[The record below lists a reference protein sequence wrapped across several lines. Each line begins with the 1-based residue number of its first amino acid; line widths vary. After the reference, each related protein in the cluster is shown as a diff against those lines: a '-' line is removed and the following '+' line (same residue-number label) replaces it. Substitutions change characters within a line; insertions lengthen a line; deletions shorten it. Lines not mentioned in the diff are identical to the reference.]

1 MLRVLS
7 HTSLEHLLRRTNLVA
22 TVPEVLVHPKVHPL
36 NLAYSKHPVWRPRL
50 SINEF

>member
-7 HTSLEHLLRRTNLVA
+7 HTSLEHLLPRINLVA
-22 TVPEVLVHPKVHPL
+22 TGPEVLVHPKVHPL
-36 NLAYSKHPVWRPRL
+36 NLAYSKHPVLRPRL